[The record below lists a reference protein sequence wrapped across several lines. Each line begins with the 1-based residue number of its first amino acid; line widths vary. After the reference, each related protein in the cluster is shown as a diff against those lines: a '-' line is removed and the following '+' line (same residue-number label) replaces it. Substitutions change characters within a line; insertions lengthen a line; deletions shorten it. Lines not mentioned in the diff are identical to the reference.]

1 MGRSRAGNMPE
12 LPEVETTVR
21 GLAPFREGQ
30 RLIAVTTFR
39 PDLRRPF
46 PADLAQRLTGAT
58 VTTLSRR
65 AKYGIVSTDRD
76 DHMRSEEHTSELQS
90 LMRISYAVFCLKKKK
105 RIQTKSTNVSTKKIK
120 RRRLRRKH

>member
-1 MGRSRAGNMPE
+1 MDVRLCGEVRKCVPAFSRALSRKQMERSRMSDMPE

-21 GLAPFREGQ
+21 GLAPFLEGQ
-30 RLIAVTTFR
+30 RLVAVTTFR

-46 PADLAQRLTGAT
+46 PANLAQRLTGAT

-76 DHMRSEEHTSELQS
+76 DHMIFHLGRSEEHTSELQS
-90 LMRISYAVFCLKKKK
+90 LMRISYAVF
-105 RIQTKSTNVSTKKIK
+105 
-120 RRRLRRKH
+120 

>member
-1 MGRSRAGNMPE
+1 MGRSRAGDMPE

-21 GLAPFREGQ
+21 GLAPFLEGQ
-30 RLIAVTTFR
+30 RLVAVTTFR

-46 PADLAQRLTGAT
+46 HANLAQRLTGAT

-76 DHMRSEEHTSELQS
+76 DHMIFDLGMSGRWRHEGGEAGQTEEPTSERQS
-90 LMRISYAVFCLKKKK
+90 LMHSSY
-105 RIQTKSTNVSTKKIK
+105 
-120 RRRLRRKH
+120 

>member
-21 GLAPFREGQ
+21 GLAPFLEGQ

-46 PADLAQRLTGAT
+46 PADLAQRLTGAP

-65 AKYGIVSTDRD
+65 AKYGIVSTDRH
-76 DHMRSEEHTSELQS
+76 DHMIFHLGMSGRGRPQSE
-90 LMRISYAVFCLKKKK
+90 A
-105 RIQTKSTNVSTKKIK
+105 
-120 RRRLRRKH
+120 RRLGQGCVSSGRSRRSPDT

>member
-1 MGRSRAGNMPE
+1 MPE

-21 GLAPFREGQ
+21 GLAPFLEGQ
-30 RLIAVTTFR
+30 RLVTVSTFR

-58 VTTLSRR
+58 VTHLARR

-76 DHMRSEEHTSELQS
+76 
-90 LMRISYAVFCLKKKK
+90 
-105 RIQTKSTNVSTKKIK
+105 
-120 RRRLRRKH
+120 

>member
-1 MGRSRAGNMPE
+1 MARSRIGDMPE

-21 GLAPFREGQ
+21 GLAPFLVGQ
-30 RLIAVTTFR
+30 RLTAVTTFR

-76 DHMRSEEHTSELQS
+76 DHMIFHLGMSGRWQIGRASCRARVCQYVS
-90 LMRISYAVFCLKKKK
+90 ISVVAVSFKKK
-105 RIQTKSTNVSTKKIK
+105 T
-120 RRRLRRKH
+120 